1 MEPTHFDGTLAKW
14 NEERGF
20 GFIAPAQGGQE
31 IFVHASAFPRDG
43 RPPRVNEA
51 LSFAVELN
59 NDGKKRATGVRR
71 PTILANTGQTGHR
84 RYAGHPSTAGIK
96 LSRKPRAT
104 GSRVVM
110 VMIVLALGAYAYKQ
124 YERQTGAL
132 STPVSAAPGQI
143 LPAPDALQRN
153 PHARCDG
160 RTYCSQM
167 TSCTEAKFFLKNC
180 PGTHMDGNHDG
191 VPCEQQWC
199 TSPFAK

>member
-71 PTILANTGQTGHR
+71 PTNPASTGQTLHR
-84 RYAGHPSTAGIK
+84 RYTGYPPTAGIRM
-96 LSRKPRAT
+96 SRKPRAT

-110 VMIVLALGAYAYKQ
+110 VIIVLALGAYAYKQ
-124 YERQTGAL
+124 YGRQTEAL
-132 STPVSAAPGQI
+132 RITWRPITSRS
-143 LPAPDALQRN
+143 
-153 PHARCDG
+153 G
-160 RTYCSQM
+160 RPLERAVRT
-167 TSCTEAKFFLKNC
+167 
-180 PGTHMDGNHDG
+180 
-191 VPCEQQWC
+191 
-199 TSPFAK
+199 